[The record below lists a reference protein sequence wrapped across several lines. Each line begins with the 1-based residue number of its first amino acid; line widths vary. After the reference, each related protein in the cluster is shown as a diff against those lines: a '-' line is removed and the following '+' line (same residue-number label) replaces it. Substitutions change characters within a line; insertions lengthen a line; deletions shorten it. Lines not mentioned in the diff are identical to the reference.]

1 MALPITGEPLFKKK
15 SMDQL
20 LLILIPSIVTGVLGV
35 IGSWLYNK
43 TPKGMIEVK
52 ASVVETEINSAKF
65 YQNLLDD
72 ATRRLNDSILAIEQ
86 RDLKIKERDDKID
99 QLIET
104 VEHRD
109 VKIKERDG
117 KIDQLIEQVGIL
129 TDELRKYK
137 QLNGKEQ

>member
-1 MALPITGEPLFKKK
+1 
-15 SMDQL
+15 MDQI
-20 LLILIPSIVTGVLGV
+20 LLILIPSIVTGILGV

-52 ASVVETEINSAKF
+52 ASVVETEIKSAGF

-72 ATRRLNDSILAIEQ
+72 ASRRLNDAILAIEH

-99 QLIET
+99 QLIVQ
-104 VEHRD
+104 VEN
-109 VKIKERDG
+109 
-117 KIDQLIEQVGIL
+117 L

-137 QLNGKEQ
+137 QLNGKEH

>member
-1 MALPITGEPLFKKK
+1 
-15 SMDQL
+15 MDQL

-137 QLNGKEQ
+137 QLNGKAQ

>member
-1 MALPITGEPLFKKK
+1 
-15 SMDQL
+15 MDQI
-20 LLILIPSIVTGVLGV
+20 LLILIPSIVTAILGA
-35 IGSWLYNK
+35 IGGWLYNK

-52 ASVVETEINSAKF
+52 ASVIETEIKSAGF

-72 ATRRLNDSILAIEQ
+72 ATRRLNDSVTAIEQ

-99 QLIET
+99 QLIEAI
-104 VEHRD
+104 EHRD

-117 KIDQLIEQVGIL
+117 KIDQLITQVENL

-137 QLNGKEQ
+137 QLNGKQE

>member
-1 MALPITGEPLFKKK
+1 
-15 SMDQL
+15 MDQL

-52 ASVVETEINSAKF
+52 ASVVETEIKSAGF

-99 QLIET
+99 QLIEAI
-104 VEHRD
+104 EHRD
-109 VKIKERDG
+109 GKIKERDG